1 LSPFSKSTVSHLS
14 YSLNPIYIGTPLVEW
29 AGEEFNVDLA
39 PTTDILTQAVSFP
52 AIAVFR
58 GVIEGLDDL
67 QLAAFEK
74 AVMQTKS
81 FIIALALI
89 KGRVGVQEAATAAR
103 VEVLHQ
109 IERWGEVDDAHD
121 V

>member
-1 LSPFSKSTVSHLS
+1 M
-14 YSLNPIYIGTPLVEW
+14 
-29 AGEEFNVDLA
+29 
-39 PTTDILTQAVSFP
+39 
-52 AIAVFR
+52 
-58 GVIEGLDDL
+58 IEGLDNF

-81 FIIALALI
+81 FIIALALV
-89 KGRVGVQEAATAAR
+89 KGRIGVEEAALAAR

-121 V
+121 VDEEDIKRQLGSVACALMEHDGIAL